1 MHEVSGLDELC
12 GHLERTTRLSRGE
25 VARVVNEVLAYF
37 CESAEKF
44 VTRRH
49 AELQRE
55 DKKNAAIFKQIAAEV
70 QARRFAA
77 PPLTERQ
84 IRRLIYG

>member
-1 MHEVSGLDELC
+1 MDEVNDLAELC

-25 VARVVNEVLAYF
+25 AARVVNEVLVYF
-37 CESAEKF
+37 SESAEEF
-44 VTRRH
+44 ITRRH

-55 DKKNAAIFKQIAAEV
+55 DKKNAAIFKQIATEV
-70 QARRFAA
+70 QGRRFAM

>member
-1 MHEVSGLDELC
+1 MDEISGLDELC
-12 GHLERTTRLSRGE
+12 GHLERTSRLTRRE
-25 VARVVNEVLAYF
+25 ATRVVNEVMAYF
-37 CESAEKF
+37 SESAEEF

-55 DKKNAAIFKQIAAEV
+55 DKKNAAIFEQIATEV

-77 PPLTERQ
+77 PPLTHRQ

>member
-1 MHEVSGLDELC
+1 MDDFTGFDELY
-12 GHLERTTRLSRGE
+12 GHLERTTRLSRSE
-25 VARVVNEVLAYF
+25 VARVVSEVLAYF
-37 CESAEKF
+37 GESAEEF

-49 AELQRE
+49 VELQRE
-55 DKKNAAIFKQIAAEV
+55 DKKNEAIFRQIAAEV

-77 PPLTERQ
+77 PRLTERQ